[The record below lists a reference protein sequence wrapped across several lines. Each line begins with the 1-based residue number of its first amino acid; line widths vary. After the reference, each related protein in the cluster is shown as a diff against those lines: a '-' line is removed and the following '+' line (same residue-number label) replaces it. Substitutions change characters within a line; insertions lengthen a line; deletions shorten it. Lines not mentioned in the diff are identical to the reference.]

1 MSLLAWLG
9 YGVLLLTIF
18 FVADWWRRKKNY
30 ALFTEHFYNFIL
42 SFLLCLTGFDGIF
55 FLLFDIVYQLFVCGS
70 FFVFFISVFQC
81 LRVYQLDKHDIKG
94 SQYKQALEWFEV
106 MHSFSIYIISY
117 HISGTVE
124 KFQQVA
130 AESIIDIEKSA

>member
-1 MSLLAWLG
+1 MWEFLC
-9 YGVLLLTIF
+9 
-18 FVADWWRRKKNY
+18 
-30 ALFTEHFYNFIL
+30 IL
-42 SFLLCLTGFDGIF
+42 YLC
-55 FLLFDIVYQLFVCGS
+55 
-70 FFVFFISVFQC
+70 FQC

-130 AESIIDIEKSA
+130 AESIIDIENPLNMFWKALRIVKRGVFVSVRNRDRSCLETSFYSSCMCGVVGLWAVLSFL